1 MKLYQDRE
9 WLYQKYWIE
18 KLNPYQIAKLCKA
31 NHKTIRVWLKKLNIS
46 IRSISEATKISM
58 NNPDIKKKVSIASKK
73 MWNKSGFKERRHKA
87 MLGSIPWNKD
97 LKKEDDIRVEKN
109 VNSLLEGRRNWIKN
123 GGEPWNKNKKF
134 PQVAGVNNHNWK
146 GGITPLIIK
155 IRSYKKYDE
164 WRKKIYE
171 RDDFICQMCGDNR
184 GHNLQAH
191 HKKSFAEIIQENDIK
206 NFNESLKCKELWSI
220 DNGVTLCKDCH
231 KKIHSNKLTKPF
243 QPALAI

>member
-1 MKLYQDRE
+1 MKLYQNRE

-18 KLNPYQIAKLCKA
+18 ELNPYQIAKLCNA
-31 NHKTIRVWLKKLNIS
+31 DHKTIRTWLKKFNIS
-46 IRSISEATKISM
+46 IRSISEATKIAM
-58 NNPDIKKKVSIASKK
+58 NNPKIKKKISIASKK
-73 MWNKSGFKERRHKA
+73 MWANPDFKEKHKHNKYFF
-87 MLGSIPWNKD
+87 GKIGHVWNKD
-97 LKKEDDIRVEKN
+97 LKGEKYK
-109 VNSLLEGRRNWIKN
+109 LHYPN
-123 GGEPWNKNKKF
+123 GFSIGNLGKIPWNKGKKF
-134 PQVAGVNNHNWK
+134 PQVTGVNNHNWK

-171 RDDFICQMCGDNR
+171 RDNFTCQMCEDNR